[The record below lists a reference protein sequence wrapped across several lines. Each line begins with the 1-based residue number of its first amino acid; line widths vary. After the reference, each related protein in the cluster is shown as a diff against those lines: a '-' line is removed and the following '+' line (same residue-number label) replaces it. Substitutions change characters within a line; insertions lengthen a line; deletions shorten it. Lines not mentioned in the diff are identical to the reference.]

1 MRIFAGNGNRPLAEA
16 IASHLGL
23 PLGELNCGRFPD
35 GEIKVQV
42 QEDVRGKD
50 IFLVQPTHS
59 NDFLMELLVITD
71 ALRRASAARITAVVP
86 YFGYARQDRKH
97 EGRVPIT
104 AKLVANL
111 MTTAGVQRLLTVD
124 LHAQQI
130 QGFFD
135 VPVDHLTALPVQLEY
150 LAGMQ
155 LHRPVACSP
164 DTGSI
169 KLAERVGKALGYDL
183 AIIHKRRTGDSQ
195 TEVGHVIGD
204 MADRDVVLIDDMI
217 TTASSM
223 TNAIRTAR
231 QCGARKVIPLCT
243 HAVFCGD
250 AYERLHDVRLDQ
262 LVVTDTI
269 PLKRRFADLP
279 ITPLPMAGL
288 LGNAIQRIHTNQSV
302 SSLFA
307 DLKTRPAKTGSAP

>member
-1 MRIFAGNGNRPLAEA
+1 MRLFSGNGNRPLAEA
-16 IASHLGL
+16 ISAHLGL
-23 PLGELNCGRFPD
+23 PLGEMTCGRFPD

-42 QEDVRGKD
+42 HEDVRGAD
-50 IFLVQPTHS
+50 CFIVQPTIS
-59 NDFLMELLVITD
+59 NDFLMELLVIAD
-71 ALRRASAARITAVVP
+71 CLRRASAARVTAVVP

-97 EGRVPIT
+97 DGRVPIT

-111 MTTAGVQRLLTVD
+111 MVTAGIQRVLAVD

-150 LAGMQ
+150 LRTLG
-155 LHRPVACSP
+155 LPHGVVCSP

-169 KLAERVGKALGYDL
+169 KLAEKVAKALGFDL

-195 TEVGHVIGD
+195 TEVANVIGELSG
-204 MADRDVVLIDDMI
+204 RDVVLIDDMI

-223 TNAIRTAR
+223 TNAVKTAR
-231 QCGARKVIPLCT
+231 KFGARSVTPLCT

-250 AYERLHDVRLDQ
+250 AFERLHDARLDR
-262 LVVTDTI
+262 LVITDSL

-279 ITPLPMAGL
+279 ITVLSMAGL
-288 LGNAIQRIHTNQSV
+288 LGEAIKRIHTNQSV

-307 DLKTRPAKTGSAP
+307 DLKKA